1 MSDPVRK
8 AKLLVEADFV
18 RFEETLLEA
27 LKPQADYLTEAE
39 YETYR
44 RGKKLRPL
52 LMILS
57 ARIAAPADLAYLPA
71 KVIKGSVSLEMLH
84 VATLIH
90 DDIVDVAPVRRGL
103 QTVYSERGPE
113 MAVLIGDMQFIQAIR
128 CFVEGIDA
136 QKDMDLVRMVLN
148 VGFDLCRGELDEIL
162 TDPSTGLLELQHRY
176 FRTIERKTATLFG
189 LACESGGLLVDCS
202 KNQALRLGRFG
213 RRFGTAFQIMDDI
226 FDIVRPEELAGKS
239 PGIDIEQGRLSL
251 PILYAL
257 DGLPEDHLLWRILRR
272 EPHTPADLAESINTV
287 ADSPGLL
294 RAYSKAREL
303 ALEGIDFLAEF
314 PESPYRDAL
323 EEIAAHIVDRGFD
336 SPD

>member
-1 MSDPVRK
+1 MNDPIRK
-8 AKLLVEADFV
+8 AKDLVEADFV

-27 LKPQADYLTEAE
+27 LKPQAEYLTEAE

-57 ARIAAPADLAYLPA
+57 ARMAAPAGLADLPT

-90 DDIVDVAPVRRGL
+90 DDIVDVAPLRRGL

-136 QKDMDLVRMVLN
+136 QRDMDLVRMVLN

-176 FRTIERKTATLFG
+176 FRTVERKTATLFG
-189 LACESGGLLVDCS
+189 LACESGGLLVDCGKS
-202 KNQALRLGRFG
+202 AALRLGRFG

-251 PILYAL
+251 PILYAMET
-257 DGLPEDHLLWRILRR
+257 LPEDHVLWRILHR
-272 EPHTPADLAESINTV
+272 EPHTPAELAESINAV

-303 ALEGIDFLAEF
+303 ALEGMDFLADF
-314 PESPYRDAL
+314 PESLYRNAL
-323 EEIAAHIVDRGFD
+323 EEIASHIVNRGLD
-336 SPD
+336 LPD